1 MKWLGASGEGE
12 EKAFTALIATVF
24 SITFSIVIGQV
35 LAALCFLLFAVG
47 MMQGRIRRCFP
58 TVMIPALLFMALAF
72 GLSAQSGGSQGLWH
86 RCGKLFWFLLIPV
99 TAALVNGVKHERK
112 LLLAFFA
119 GCTVLGLK
127 DLVLFPVLAWHRPA
141 PDYLTALIDKGS
153 MTDGQMLMLGVV
165 GTSFLMASMVK
176 EGQRIP
182 WWGWFGLA
190 AQLGGLLI
198 NFKRGSWFCAMLLLA
213 VALLPRLRLRSCVLV
228 LVILAGFLLLPPV
241 QVRLSQLKREFNVE
255 GGGRLTMWCK
265 IAPALIKEAP
275 QGIGYGCLTNER
287 MRNIYRRIEPA
298 RNHLHANWAQV
309 LVETGWVGLILYLV
323 WMGLGLRD
331 AVWRW
336 RQRKASGSEA
346 SALAVVVM
354 LLLVGLLLNGLVEY
368 NFGDTEI
375 IFIYA
380 VVMGLAGSGQFL
392 DRQGSTPDQCR

>member
-1 MKWLGASGEGE
+1 M
-12 EKAFTALIATVF
+12 
-24 SITFSIVIGQV
+24 
-35 LAALCFLLFAVG
+35 
-47 MMQGRIRRCFP
+47 
-58 TVMIPALLFMALAF
+58 
-72 GLSAQSGGSQGLWH
+72 
-86 RCGKLFWFLLIPV
+86 
-99 TAALVNGVKHERK
+99 
-112 LLLAFFA
+112 
-119 GCTVLGLK
+119 
-127 DLVLFPVLAWHRPA
+127 
-141 PDYLTALIDKGS
+141 
-153 MTDGQMLMLGVV
+153 
-165 GTSFLMASMVK
+165 
-176 EGQRIP
+176 
-182 WWGWFGLA
+182 
-190 AQLGGLLI
+190 
-198 NFKRGSWFCAMLLLA
+198 
-213 VALLPRLRLRSCVLV
+213 V
-228 LVILAGFLLLPPV
+228 LVILAGLILLPPI

-336 RQRKASGSEA
+336 RQSKTSGSES

-354 LLLVGLLLNGLVEY
+354 LLLAGLLLNGLVEY

-380 VVMGLAGSGQFL
+380 LVMGLAGSGQFP
-392 DRQGSTPDQCR
+392 DRHGSTPDQRR